1 MSCVSG
7 WTRCVKKKT
16 WQAFQIDVFVSAMS
30 HVNEKETCITI
41 FHIPTSQSRSRPRRT
56 FEPQQTSIWQSNEM
70 TSQQSAQKQKGK
82 NDHII
87 ALTTTARLVFFALCM
102 CFSHDVFTTS
112 YLQPCGSAP
121 RQTTPRQV
129 VPRPATQT
137 SILYILL
144 VAHTFSLL
152 SVIIGPHHTQSCGCR
167 DHWPEIGWT
176 WCVRK

>member
-1 MSCVSG
+1 MSALGWVSISSWRSVLKLALTTERLESRSMSCISG
-7 WTRCVKKKT
+7 WTRCVKKKKT

-87 ALTTTARLVFFALCM
+87 ALTTTARLVCFALCM
-102 CFSHDVFTTS
+102 CFAMTVSPRRTYNRAAPHHVRPCRAR
-112 YLQPCGSAP
+112 LCHGQP
-121 RQTTPRQV
+121 R
-129 VPRPATQT
+129 RPAFF
-137 SILYILL
+137 IFY
-144 VAHTFSLL
+144 
-152 SVIIGPHHTQSCGCR
+152 
-167 DHWPEIGWT
+167 W
-176 WCVRK
+176 